1 MASPQRHQDLS
12 SHPDVAEMQERYTQA
27 TSSREAVAVDG
38 LIMLTGLYAAVSPW
52 VVHFQ
57 FSNRDIT
64 INNLIVGLALAGLGM
79 ALTASPARMH
89 RLSWTAIPLGIW
101 LIITPWVVT
110 SSHSARSAIIWNNCW
125 VGAVAAVLGLAAA
138 GLTLTVNRRSRR

>member
-1 MASPQRHQDLS
+1 
-12 SHPDVAEMQERYTQA
+12 MQERYTQA
-27 TSSREAVAVDG
+27 TSSREVIAVDG

-52 VVHFQ
+52 VIHFQ

-79 ALTASPARMH
+79 ALTASPLRMH

-138 GLTLTVNRRSRR
+138 GLTLTVNRRRRR